1 MSYIELTSASMSSVS
16 QAPDLSPGTK
26 ESFLDHPEA
35 VHVAGF
41 ASSIGRVAAF
51 TSAIP
56 FFLVSVGG
64 VTVVQI

>member
-1 MSYIELTSASMSSVS
+1 MSYIELTSVSMSSVS

-26 ESFLDHPEA
+26 SFLDHPEA
-35 VHVAGF
+35 VHVAGL

-56 FFLVSVGG
+56 YFLVSVGG